1 MNLEVGAVLS
11 GKVTGIAKFGA
22 FVSLGQNKSGLV
34 HISEVADT
42 YISSVEDYL
51 SVGQEVMVKIISIDG
66 NGRIYLSIKQAAEGY
81 QPKTE
86 AKHIRRQGEDRQGAQ
101 RQEHRQH
108 EAGQESRQQFQNEP
122 PAGKTED
129 RNFEDTLKK
138 FLKEADSKIS
148 ESGRYERQR
157 SSRRRNGRR

>member
-11 GKVTGIAKFGA
+11 GKVTVIAKFGA

-51 SVGQEVMVKIISIDG
+51 SVGQEVTVKVISIDG

-81 QPKTE
+81 QPKADT
-86 AKHIRRQGEDRQGAQ
+86 KRPRRQGEDRQG
-101 RQEHRQH
+101 RQQSNRHEEHRQH
-108 EAGQESRQQFQNEP
+108 EVRQESSQQPQSEEQ

-138 FLKEADSKIS
+138 FLKEADSIIPLRLS
-148 ESGRYERQR
+148 VP
-157 SSRRRNGRR
+157 